1 MSIHELRLGP
11 LRPGFGTGRL
21 DFRLAGAGGVAQPD
35 SGPGG
40 QTGTHISQLVQHRL
54 RQSGPVVV
62 PPVPHFP
69 HGPDAEMF
77 PVRFV
82 VHRLRSQ
89 LGDEGTLVDGHQAQ
103 GTLVAHPLG
112 RLARLARLAPAQVG
126 NHKPHRVLQ
135 TRQRGQKRLQGHTAL
150 VYAFSF
156 KGNRQIVRR
165 DAPPC
170 RRQFS
175 HRTVTNRNRNPA
187 TGDRLRWPP

>member
-11 LRPGFGTGRL
+11 LRLGFGTGRL
-21 DFRLAGAGGVAQPD
+21 DFRLAGTGGVAQPD

-62 PPVPHFP
+62 PPGPHFP
-69 HGPDAEMF
+69 HSPDAEMF
-77 PVRFV
+77 PVRLV
-82 VHRLRSQ
+82 VDRKGSQ
-89 LGDEGTLVDGHQAQ
+89 LCDEGTLVDGHQAQ

-126 NHKPHRVLQ
+126 NHQPHRVPQ
-135 TRQRGQKRLQGHTAL
+135 ARQRGQKRLQGHTAL
-150 VYAFSF
+150 VHAFPF

-170 RRQFS
+170 HRQFR
-175 HRTVTNRNRNPA
+175 HRTATNRNRDPA
-187 TGDRLRWPP
+187 TEDRPRRPP